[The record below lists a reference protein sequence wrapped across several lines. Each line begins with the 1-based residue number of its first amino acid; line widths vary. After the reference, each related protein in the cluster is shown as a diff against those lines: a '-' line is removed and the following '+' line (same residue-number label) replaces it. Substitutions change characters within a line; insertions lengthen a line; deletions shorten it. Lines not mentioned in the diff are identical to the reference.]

1 LKILGKKIFPGWY
14 IVAGHM
20 VVHFYMSIAFIYGM
34 SAFMGPITS
43 SMGWTRAQFSV
54 AAGLQRIEGSIA
66 TPFIGFIVDRFG
78 PRLII
83 IFGGIVACVGILFL
97 SGVQQLYQFYVA
109 YLVIA
114 LGMSCLVGV
123 PFTAA
128 VANWFNRLRG
138 RAMGVMF
145 SGPIVAG
152 PFMPILIFA
161 IEVWGWRQTLVFLA
175 FGAAIVGII
184 AGLFARHSPEPYGYL
199 PDGDESPQNGQSL
212 PGNVTRSGL
221 SVREA
226 FRTKTFWILTI
237 VLGLHSMGPSAMFLH
252 QIPYFESIGFTSAQA
267 ASTFASFSLLSG
279 IGRLGA
285 GWLLDFID
293 RRIVVLVLIVSGV
306 LGLLMLAYASSYWHS
321 VVYAFLFGISFGMG
335 IPARPLLCSVYF
347 GTRSFGAIAGLM
359 QSLSVVAGVAAPVIM
374 GWQYDTSGSY
384 KSAVLLLTVLMG
396 IGLPLVFLLP
406 KSRRE

>member
-1 LKILGKKIFPGWY
+1 
-14 IVAGHM
+14 
-20 VVHFYMSIAFIYGM
+20 
-34 SAFMGPITS
+34 
-43 SMGWTRAQFSV
+43 
-54 AAGLQRIEGSIA
+54 
-66 TPFIGFIVDRFG
+66 
-78 PRLII
+78 
-83 IFGGIVACVGILFL
+83 
-97 SGVQQLYQFYVA
+97 
-109 YLVIA
+109 
-114 LGMSCLVGV
+114 
-123 PFTAA
+123 
-128 VANWFNRLRG
+128 
-138 RAMGVMF
+138 
-145 SGPIVAG
+145 
-152 PFMPILIFA
+152 
-161 IEVWGWRQTLVFLA
+161 
-175 FGAAIVGII
+175 
-184 AGLFARHSPEPYGYL
+184 
-199 PDGDESPQNGQSL
+199 
-212 PGNVTRSGL
+212 
-221 SVREA
+221 
-226 FRTKTFWILTI
+226 
-237 VLGLHSMGPSAMFLH
+237 MGPSAMFLH

-267 ASTFASFSLLSG
+267 ATTFASFSLLSG

-359 QSLSVVAGVAAPVIM
+359 ESLSVVAGVAAPFIM